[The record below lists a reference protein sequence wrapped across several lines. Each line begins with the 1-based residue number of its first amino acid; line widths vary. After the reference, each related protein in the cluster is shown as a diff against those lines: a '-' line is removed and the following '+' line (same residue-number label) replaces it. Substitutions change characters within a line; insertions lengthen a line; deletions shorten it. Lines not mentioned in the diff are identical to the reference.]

1 VNLAIAFLL
10 SIAGFFFLWKGADW
24 LVEGAA
30 SIALAA
36 KVSTIVVGITVVAF
50 GTSLPEMA
58 VSLAASV
65 KGEPE
70 ITLGNVIGS
79 NIANILL
86 VLGIAAV
93 IKPLKVE
100 KGVVTRDTMLVL
112 GSGVLILLLS
122 LTGSLTRVHGLI
134 LLAAFAGYLAYYVRD
149 ALRSKRHEDIGVSD
163 FHPLKAMVMLVGGII
178 LILVGSDILVDSA
191 VYIAESFGIHPA
203 IIGLTMIAVGTSLP
217 ELATSAVAS
226 RRGES
231 DISIG
236 NVLGSNVFNG
246 LLVLGLAAFLFAG
259 SIPVD
264 AGFLWDIAL
273 MTVVCLFLVPTLWTG
288 HTLTRQEGAFML
300 VIYAVYIASLAYR
313 QGIL

>member
-1 VNLAIAFLL
+1 MNLAIAILL

-58 VSLAASV
+58 VSLAASI

-86 VLGIAAV
+86 VLGLAAV
-93 IKPLKVE
+93 VSPLKVE
-100 KGVVTRDTMLVL
+100 RHVVTRDTMLVL
-112 GSGVLILLLS
+112 GSGVLLLLLT

-134 LLAAFAGYLAYYVRD
+134 MLAAFVAYLAYYVRD
-149 ALRSKRHEDIGVSD
+149 ALKNPRHDDIDVKG
-163 FHPLKAMVMLVGGII
+163 FHPGKSIVLLVGGII
-178 LILVGSDILVDSA
+178 CILVGSDILVDSA
-191 VYIAESFGIHPA
+191 VYIAESFGISPA

-226 RRGES
+226 KKGES

-236 NVLGSNVFNG
+236 NVLGSNVFNT
-246 LLVLGLAAFLFAG
+246 LLVLGLAAFLFVG

-264 AGFLWDIAL
+264 SALLWDVAL

-288 HTLTRQEGAFML
+288 HTLTRKEGAFML
-300 VIYAVYIASLAYR
+300 VVYAVYIASLAFR
-313 QGIL
+313 QGVV